1 MRKLLST
8 LRWAADHS
16 ALAAGATGRAA
27 LFLTLLALPLKRRLA
42 PGLALPA
49 RLRLAGGSR
58 VFWFKDASE
67 LFALEDIFE
76 AGEYAVVADADPEV
90 IVDLGSNAGQAALW
104 FRDRFPAARI
114 VCVEPDPRTF
124 ALLRRNL
131 GGDRLV
137 TLLNAAVTAADGP
150 VRLDRAEN
158 SSWGTRVSGSAGG
171 PEVPGLSL
179 ETILAR
185 EAIEQV
191 DLLKVDIEGLEHEAL
206 ATSPALARAA
216 LVVGELHPELLSVP
230 ADTAV
235 EDMRRCGHFARAEL
249 RDHIFVLA
257 RDLNH
262 GIGTFRRVG

>member
-1 MRKLLST
+1 MPFVRSLNARFGWFVAPWAVVRRLLST

-124 ALLRRNL
+124 ALAEAQPRRRPPR
-131 GGDRLV
+131 D
-137 TLLNAAVTAADGP
+137 A
-150 VRLDRAEN
+150 
-158 SSWGTRVSGSAGG
+158 S
-171 PEVPGLSL
+171 
-179 ETILAR
+179 
-185 EAIEQV
+185 Q
-191 DLLKVDIEGLEHEAL
+191 
-206 ATSPALARAA
+206 
-216 LVVGELHPELLSVP
+216 
-230 ADTAV
+230 
-235 EDMRRCGHFARAEL
+235 RRGH
-249 RDHIFVLA
+249 
-257 RDLNH
+257 
-262 GIGTFRRVG
+262 RR